1 MHEKDKTPQRLFG
14 FSEQY
19 ATSLSN
25 ECKFGEKDYTLVKQ
39 SLLVAIGE
47 SNYFSGKIHTDHNG
61 FCSVLTISVIIY
73 RDREQPECPVCD
85 IVPIWWQMATY
96 SNFDGEGELC
106 KECPN
111 DFEFCDLRRVCKE
124 S

>member
-14 FSEQY
+14 CAEHTAPRSEFNF
-19 ATSLSN
+19 TD
-25 ECKFGEKDYTLVKQ
+25 EDYTLVWE
-39 SLLVAIGE
+39 SLLGAIGE
-47 SNYFSGKIHTDHNG
+47 SNYFSGKIHTDHEG

-111 DFEFCDLRRVCKE
+111 DFEFCDLRRVCKGN
-124 S
+124 

>member
-14 FSEQY
+14 LAEQSAPIVHPEITFSHEDY
-19 ATSLSN
+19 AQ
-25 ECKFGEKDYTLVKQ
+25 VWQ
-39 SLLVAIGE
+39 SLLAAVGE
-47 SNYFSGKIHTDHNG
+47 RNYFSGKIHTDHNG
-61 FCSVLTISVIIY
+61 FYSVLTISVIIY

-96 SNFDGEGELC
+96 ANFDSEGELC